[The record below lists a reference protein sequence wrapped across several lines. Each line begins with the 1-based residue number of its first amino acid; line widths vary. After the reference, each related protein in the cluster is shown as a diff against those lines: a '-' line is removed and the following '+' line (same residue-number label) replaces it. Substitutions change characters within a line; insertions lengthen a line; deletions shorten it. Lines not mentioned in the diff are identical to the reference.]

1 MEEMVLEITNNIN
14 LPVNILHPTKK
25 ACMGMGKNGLG
36 PYAFPV
42 SST

>member
-1 MEEMVLEITNNIN
+1 MDEKALEITKKKN
-14 LPVNILHPTKK
+14 LPVYILQPTKK

-36 PYAFPV
+36 PNAFSV